1 MKGIILAGGNAT
13 RLYPITKSISKHLL
27 PVYDKPMIYYPLSV
41 LMLAGIRD
49 IMIITKQEDKK
60 NFEKLF
66 SDGSHLGLNISY
78 AVQEK
83 AEGIAQCFLIAEKF
97 IQKNS
102 VCLILGDNIFFG
114 YSFSEILAEKKFLTE
129 GAEIFAYEL
138 KNAKQYGVVDFDKDK
153 NILNIEEK
161 PKNPKSNFAVTGLY
175 FYDNT
180 VIEKAKSL
188 KVSARGELEIT
199 DINKMYLAEK
209 KLKLNILGRG
219 FTWFDAGT
227 SENLLQ
233 ASNFVESI
241 QSRQGMYIA
250 CLEEIAY
257 RNKWLSKKDLKKLA
271 KETEQSDYGKYIKN
285 L

>member
-1 MKGIILAGGNAT
+1 M
-13 RLYPITKSISKHLL
+13 
-27 PVYDKPMIYYPLSV
+27 
-41 LMLAGIRD
+41 
-49 IMIITKQEDKK
+49 
-60 NFEKLF
+60 
-66 SDGSHLGLNISY
+66 
-78 AVQEK
+78 
-83 AEGIAQCFLIAEKF
+83 
-97 IQKNS
+97 
-102 VCLILGDNIFFG
+102 
-114 YSFSEILAEKKFLTE
+114 
-129 GAEIFAYEL
+129 
-138 KNAKQYGVVDFDKDK
+138 VDFDKDK

-257 RNKWLSKKDLKKLA
+257 RNKWLSKKDLKKTC
-271 KETEQSDYGKYIKN
+271 KRNRTK
-285 L
+285 

>member
-1 MKGIILAGGNAT
+1 MRGIILAGGNAT

-83 AEGIAQCFLIAEKF
+83 AEGIAQCFLIAEKVHS
-97 IQKNS
+97 KND

-129 GAEIFAYEL
+129 GAEIFL
-138 KNAKQYGVVDFDKDK
+138 PMN
-153 NILNIEEK
+153 
-161 PKNPKSNFAVTGLY
+161 
-175 FYDNT
+175 
-180 VIEKAKSL
+180 
-188 KVSARGELEIT
+188 
-199 DINKMYLAEK
+199 
-209 KLKLNILGRG
+209 
-219 FTWFDAGT
+219 
-227 SENLLQ
+227 
-233 ASNFVESI
+233 
-241 QSRQGMYIA
+241 
-250 CLEEIAY
+250 
-257 RNKWLSKKDLKKLA
+257 
-271 KETEQSDYGKYIKN
+271 
-285 L
+285 